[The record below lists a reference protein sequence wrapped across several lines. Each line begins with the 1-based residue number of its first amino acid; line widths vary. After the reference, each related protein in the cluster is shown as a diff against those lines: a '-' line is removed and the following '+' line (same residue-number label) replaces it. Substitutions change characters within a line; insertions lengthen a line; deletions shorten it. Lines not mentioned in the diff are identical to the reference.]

1 MTSSYLSALEASIQS
16 VPTALT
22 QAARTLLGTPL
33 LTEGMDGFRETYA
46 WRTELRAFFAR
57 TAALT
62 VQIGPGV
69 LRLVL
74 PPPFPEGG
82 RAWDGLKSP
91 RAAALVVWTLWYHEY
106 LGVRLGEVAQFSLS
120 ELAAAI
126 AANSGAGDLDFSVL
140 ADRRALLQAIRTLA
154 EVGALRVLDEDASRW
169 EGGADEGLPDGGA
182 LLEFS
187 PAAPYLISLPPPLPV
202 TPAQRAVRA
211 LLCGPALTRAQDEG
225 AFAVLADTETV
236 PELAE
241 VQRTLG
247 WTLDVHGPYALLLRE
262 GVTHGLAARW
272 APGRSVPGAAALL
285 LLRAVRAEVEAGKLR
300 PDAQGRLTLSQT
312 RLYTLLDG
320 VRDEYRSRWGEQGKQ
335 GGEKL
340 LSGVL
345 QLWREWG
352 GVARMDEGS
361 LTLEPH
367 LARFDAGYED
377 EGRTLLTP
385 ARRGRRK
392 G

>member
-1 MTSSYLSALEASIQS
+1 MTAAETSTHG

-33 LTEGMDGFRETYA
+33 LTDGMEAFRETYA
-46 WRTELRAFFAR
+46 WRTELRSFFAR

-82 RAWDGLKSP
+82 RAWDGLRSP

-126 AANSGAGDLDFSVL
+126 SANPAAANPESRLDFSVL
-140 ADRRALLQAIRTLA
+140 ADRRALLQAVRTLA
-154 EVGALRVLDEDASRW
+154 EVGALRVLDEDTTGW
-169 EGGADEGLPDGGA
+169 EGGADEGLPEGGA
-182 LLEFS
+182 LLEFT

-202 TPAQRAVRA
+202 TAAQRAVRA
-211 LLCGPALTRAQDEG
+211 LLCGPALTRAQDAG
-225 AFAVLADTETV
+225 AFAALADPETV
-236 PELAE
+236 PELLE
-241 VQRTLG
+241 MERTLG

-262 GVTHGLAARW
+262 GVTHGLASRW
-272 APGRSVPGAAALL
+272 TPGRSVPGAAALL
-285 LLRAVRAEVEAGKLR
+285 LLRAIRAEVQAGRLT
-300 PDAQGRLTLSQT
+300 PDAHGRLTLSQT

-320 VRDEYRSRWGEQGKQ
+320 VRAEYRSRWGEQGKQ

-345 QLWREWG
+345 QQWREWG
-352 GVARMDEGS
+352 GVAQMGADS

-377 EGRTLLTP
+377 EGRTLLAP
-385 ARRGRRK
+385 AKRGRRR